1 MKQTD
6 ATTSVDKKKKELER
20 VYKIR
25 IMTRTDVFEYIK
37 MFYNQI
43 MCSSYLDGM
52 STEVASKMRLLL
64 NRGSYEQ
71 FNIKIEVS

>member
-1 MKQTD
+1 
-6 ATTSVDKKKKELER
+6 
-20 VYKIR
+20 
-25 IMTRTDVFEYIK
+25 MTHTDVFEYIK